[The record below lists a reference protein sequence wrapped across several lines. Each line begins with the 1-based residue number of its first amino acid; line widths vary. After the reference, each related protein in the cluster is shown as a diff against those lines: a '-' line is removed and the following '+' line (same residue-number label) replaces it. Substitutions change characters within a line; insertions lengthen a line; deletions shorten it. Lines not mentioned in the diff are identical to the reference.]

1 MFVFVFVILF
11 VLVLVFVIVFV
22 FLLVVSACALR
33 AYIDVC
39 QSGFATAAIFSM
51 IGGMVHL
58 NLHST
63 IMHRRENTE
72 SCFNFTDTNH
82 EHVNFPLLTGWAN
95 WTFSILKIYVASGI
109 LPE

>member
-1 MFVFVFVILF
+1 MKCPGRVDIDFCQFVFVFVIVF
-11 VLVLVFVIVFV
+11 VLV
-22 FLLVVSACALR
+22 LVVSACALR

-72 SCFNFTDTNH
+72 SCFNMNDTNH
-82 EHVNFPLLTGWAN
+82 EHVNFPLLTCWAD
-95 WTFSILKIYVASGI
+95 WTFLIL
-109 LPE
+109 